1 MGEARRPALRRSRED
16 RVIGGVAG
24 GIATYFDVD
33 PVLVRLA
40 FVLLVLAGGS
50 GVIVYLLAWLMI
62 PEEEGGGTRVRRPA
76 VDGETARLFLGG
88 GLIVLGGV
96 VLAQQFIPYFGRI
109 FWPLALIAGGAI
121 LILGARR

>member
-1 MGEARRPALRRSRED
+1 MAAALRRSRDE
-16 RVIGGVAG
+16 RMIAGVAG

-40 FVLLVLAGGS
+40 FVVLVLAGGS
-50 GVIVYLLAWLMI
+50 GVIVYLLAWLII
-62 PEEEGGGTRVRRPA
+62 PEEEGAGARVRRAA
-76 VDGETARLFLGG
+76 VDGDTARLLLGG

-121 LILGARR
+121 LIFGARR